1 MPLTRDEITAGASYT
16 VRLARDLSSKR
27 KGDALKLV
35 KGIGGQRET
44 HVYDPAH
51 PDAHAATGFRRND
64 DPACAT
70 SRYNP
75 VTRTW
80 AVTIPAAGGH
90 ALSALRSLADAYDA
104 AVEPDDGSH
113 EEQEPPKLT
122 YRRTRDGE
130 WAVFGPASLL
140 REGLVAVSKKDG
152 SVRTENISRLGR
164 IFTVGGAEYRYG
176 YIAAPEPGR
185 RRVPD
190 MDMREY
196 GSGFGPDEM
205 G

>member
-1 MPLTRDEITAGASYT
+1 MPLTRDEITAGAAYT
-16 VRLARDLSSKR
+16 VRLARNLSSKR
-27 KGDALKLV
+27 SADALKAI
-35 KGIGGQRET
+35 KGIDGQHET

-104 AVEPDDGSH
+104 AVELDDGSH

-130 WAVFGPASLL
+130 WAVFGPAALL
-140 REGLVAVSKKDG
+140 HEGIVAVTRKDG
-152 SVRTENISRLGR
+152 SVRTENIGRLSAPFNANG
-164 IFTVGGAEYRYG
+164 TQYCYG
-176 YIAAPEPGR
+176 YIAPPEPGR